1 MSGELFLQIDIVNRD
16 HLSSLMQD
24 PCKVAIII
32 NLKGRALHSKITTLD
47 VNRFKVLIIEYK
59 QSLNCLDNNV
69 MGVIILHP

>member
-1 MSGELFLQIDIVNRD
+1 
-16 HLSSLMQD
+16 MQD
-24 PCKVAIII
+24 PCKVEIII

>member
-1 MSGELFLQIDIVNRD
+1 
-16 HLSSLMQD
+16 MQD
-24 PCKVAIII
+24 PCKVEMII
-32 NLKGRALHSKITTLD
+32 NLKGRALHYKITTLD